1 LQPKEWIMTDEQPN
15 AGSDKEQKTPVEAP
29 EEESG
34 AGYGN
39 NAGAQ
44 GEQKD

>member
-1 LQPKEWIMTDEQPN
+1 MTDEQPK
-15 AGSDKEQKTPVEAP
+15 ADHEKDQDQPVEAP

-39 NAGAQ
+39 NAGPQ